1 MQNKQMQQMAEAA
14 VALWRGKLPV
24 RIFLADDED
33 HVYQLLTGV
42 FEGSPAF
49 KLVYHARTPEETRA
63 NLRAASADLMIL
75 DIYFRGSTTGLE
87 LISDVRNI
95 QPSIKIL
102 AVTGKGPEHE
112 TESLFHKANGFL
124 TKPFTS
130 LELLFTAIGTVLSGK
145 LYYDA
150 AILDELPNPLQ
161 PPYFPLLKLPEDIS
175 GDDRAYIHSVM
186 RGKSDAQIAEE
197 FGVKIESIYQKRS
210 RICKRLGLEG
220 DLERFL
226 FRQLSGGGRAKET
239 TATATP

>member
-1 MQNKQMQQMAEAA
+1 MQNKQMQAMTEGA

-33 HVYQLLTGV
+33 HVYQLLRDV
-42 FEGSPAF
+42 FQDSPSF
-49 KLVYHARTPEETRA
+49 ELVHHARTPEETRS
-63 NLRAASADLMIL
+63 NLRAASADLLLL
-75 DIYFRGSTTGLE
+75 DIYFRGYTTGLE
-87 LISDVRNI
+87 LISEVRKI

-124 TKPFTS
+124 TKPFPS
-130 LELLFTAIGTVLSGK
+130 LETLFTAMGTVLSGK

-150 AILDELPNPLQ
+150 AILNELPEPLQ
-161 PPYFPLLKLPEDIS
+161 PPYLPLIKLPEDIS

-226 FRQLSGGGRAKET
+226 FRQLSGGGRTKEP
-239 TATATP
+239 TAIP

>member
-1 MQNKQMQQMAEAA
+1 
-14 VALWRGKLPV
+14 VFSRVRLPLNWYTTQEILK
-24 RIFLADDED
+24 RR
-33 HVYQLLTGV
+33 
-42 FEGSPAF
+42 
-49 KLVYHARTPEETRA
+49 ART
-63 NLRAASADLMIL
+63 
-75 DIYFRGSTTGLE
+75 FRGFTTGLE

-124 TKPFTS
+124 TKPFPIET
-130 LELLFTAIGTVLSGK
+130 LFTAIGTVLSGK

-150 AILDELPNPLQ
+150 AILNELPKPLE

-197 FGVKIESIYQKRS
+197 FGMKIDSIYQKRS

-226 FRQLSGGGRAKET
+226 FRQLSGGGRPRQGTNTVA
-239 TATATP
+239 P

>member
-1 MQNKQMQQMAEAA
+1 MQSKEMRAMTEAA

-33 HVYQLLTGV
+33 DVYQLLTDV
-42 FEGSPAF
+42 FQGSPSF
-49 KLVYHARTPEETRA
+49 EMVYHARTPEKTRA
-63 NLRAASADLMIL
+63 NLRAASAELLLL

-87 LISDVRNI
+87 LISDVRKI

-102 AVTGKGPEHE
+102 AMTGKGTEHE
-112 TESLFHKANGFL
+112 AESLFHKANGFL
-124 TKPFTS
+124 AKPFS
-130 LELLFTAIGTVLSGK
+130 PLEVLFTAIGTVLSGK

-150 AILDELPNPLQ
+150 AILNELPAPLQ
-161 PPYFPLLKLPEDIS
+161 PPYFPLLRLPEDIS

-210 RICKRLGLEG
+210 RICQRLGLEG

-226 FRQLSGGGRAKET
+226 FRQLSGGGRAKEA